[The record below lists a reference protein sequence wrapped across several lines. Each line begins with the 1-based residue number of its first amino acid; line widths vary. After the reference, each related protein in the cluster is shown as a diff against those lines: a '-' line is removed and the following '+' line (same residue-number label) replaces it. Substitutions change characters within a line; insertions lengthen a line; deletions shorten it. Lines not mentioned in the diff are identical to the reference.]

1 MLKQRASL
9 KGHFI
14 VSHYNKDGKLLG
26 EYSIPN
32 GIVDEGL
39 EHLLDVGF
47 HGEAAT
53 STWYIGLV
61 DNSGW
66 TTWSD
71 SDLMNSHA
79 GWVECQAYAEA
90 SRPEWTEGSA
100 SGRAITNAVT
110 VDFSIND
117 TKTLKGIFI
126 TSDNT
131 KGGTS
136 GILWSTAAF
145 TSTVS
150 VENGDTFKV
159 TYTISG

>member
-1 MLKQRASL
+1 MKNKIGL
-9 KGHFI
+9 KGNFI
-14 VSHYNKDGKLLG
+14 VKHFDNNGLLKG
-26 EYSIPN
+26 EYNIPN

-47 HGEAAT
+47 HAVAAT
-53 STWYIGLV
+53 PTWYIGLV
-61 DNSGW
+61 DNAGW
-66 TTWSD
+66 TAWSD
-71 SDLMNSHA
+71 SNLMNSHA
-79 GWVECQAYAEA
+79 GWSECVAYTAA
-90 SRPEWTEGSA
+90 TRPEWTEGAAA
-100 SGRAITNAVT
+100 SRAITNAVT
-110 VDFSIND
+110 VDFAIND
-117 TKTLKGIFI
+117 TKVLKGIFI

-131 KGGTS
+131 KGGTT